1 MRAKK
6 TKVPQATAKRTPPPD
21 EPYTNIEMR
30 LVCASK
36 IKIVNGEHAGTV
48 INWDSDMLR
57 LYLYMFNQVKGFES
71 RHGEFYQSQDRIKLS
86 VGLGKTKLN
95 ESLDAL
101 KMLGLIRKTGKKTV
115 KGAPRGLIKYTAVRL
130 MEVIENLE
138 IIFAEDDGEPV
149 WDHERASGNAAKK
162 SEEKHGNDNG
172 HEEAAETETPQTEQ
186 AAAAATSSADSPTGE
201 SADQSRDLASEP
213 ATPAVVESDLERSD
227 DDRAAGNNEVK
238 QQEPEIFD
246 DRGVITEAFIDSLP
260 GDVAPNR
267 NADGTLQSFQYVYW
281 VARHTQDERDGVTVR
296 TREAYMAEAQT
307 WHIPSH
313 LLSKNTPEPEYD
325 EDPKF

>member
-101 KMLGLIRKTGKKTV
+101 KMLGLIRKTGIKTV

-130 MEVIENLE
+130 MEVIGNLE

-162 SEEKHGNDNG
+162 SEEKQENGNG
-172 HEEAAETETPQTEQ
+172 HEEAETPQAEQ
-186 AAAAATSSADSPTGE
+186 AAATATSSTDAPTGE

-213 ATPAVVESDLERSD
+213 AASTVGQRDSVESDNDGSS
-227 DDRAAGNNEVK
+227 DDRAAGNHAVSQRAQEYKDDAVFPSEK
-238 QQEPEIFD
+238 REPEETTGRVIAPLD
-246 DRGVITEAFIDSLP
+246 DLRYWSCVGDDGRDDYGVMWGESGAGLDNLIGEHLKI
-260 GDVAPNR
+260 
-267 NADGTLQSFQYVYW
+267 
-281 VARHTQDERDGVTVR
+281 
-296 TREAYMAEAQT
+296 REAEAE
-307 WHIPSH
+307 
-313 LLSKNTPEPEYD
+313 KN
-325 EDPKF
+325 FLNRRG